1 MNTIEFNW
9 EIINFYKLYKI
20 MKIFTSTSFPET
32 AQYQI
37 QIKISSSFEDLLEN
51 TIGFYIRTE
60 TAFTGSYIISQIGPN
75 GEQPLK
81 STLILSISNMMLLY
95 EAKLGTFMENSY
107 QDKLVMNFK
116 FDIFYN
122 FFNTTIHINSL
133 PCKLPFASIDTNSEI
148 SILNNE
154 SKFDN
159 KESLVFTIDGQHYSV
174 SKNILC
180 ATNSSYFKYL
190 CNTEE
195 DITDKLIIKDRP
207 KAFKKMLLFIINN
220 STMLLQLDS
229 HLEQWTYEYDMI
241 QDLLIVA
248 NKYDVQNLK
257 FICEQILLRNITI
270 DNALELIQLAF
281 LNDAKCLEKCVA
293 GFIKFHIEKFSEKFL
308 SLPQEQMNKI
318 IEQTRK
324 IDSKYSAFI

>member
-9 EIINFYKLYKI
+9 EIINFHKLYKI
-20 MKIFTSTSFPET
+20 LKIFTSTPFPET

-51 TIGFYIRTE
+51 TIGFYIKTE

-75 GEQPLK
+75 GEQTLK

-95 EAKLGTFMENSY
+95 EDKLGTFMENSY
-107 QDKLVMNFK
+107 QDKSVMNFK

-122 FFNTTIHINSL
+122 LFNTTIHINSL
-133 PCKLPFASIDTNSEI
+133 PSIDTNSEI
-148 SILNNE
+148 SFLNNE

-159 KESLVFTIDGQHYSV
+159 KESLVFTIDGQHYNV

-180 ATNSSYFKYL
+180 ATNSSYFIYL
-190 CNTEE
+190 CTTEE

-207 KAFKKMLLFIINN
+207 EAFKKMLLFIINN

-229 HLEQWTYEYDMI
+229 YLESWTYDYDMI

-281 LNDAKCLEKCVA
+281 LNDAKCLKKCVA

-308 SLPQEQMNKI
+308 SLPQEQMYEI
-318 IEQTRK
+318 IEQIRK